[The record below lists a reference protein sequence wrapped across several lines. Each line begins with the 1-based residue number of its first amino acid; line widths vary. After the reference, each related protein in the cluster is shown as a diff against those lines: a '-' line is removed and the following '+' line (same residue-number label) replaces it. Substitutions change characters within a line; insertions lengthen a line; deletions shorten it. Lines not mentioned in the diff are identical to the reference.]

1 MNMTVS
7 SPHRIADLIRS
18 ARREAGLSQS
28 ELAKRVGSKQSV
40 VSRWETG
47 ADEPR
52 LSTLVRVLGAC
63 GLSLSLMVEEQDSV
77 DRSQIRQQLAQT
89 PDQRLASVV
98 NLSRLRAT
106 ARRVE

>member
-1 MNMTVS
+1 MKGFAPDRV
-7 SPHRIADLIRS
+7 AELIRS
-18 ARREAGLSQS
+18 ARQQVGLSQAD
-28 ELAKRVGSKQSV
+28 LAERVGSKQSV

-63 GLSLSLMVEEQDSV
+63 GLSLSLVVDQQESV
-77 DRSQIRQQLAQT
+77 DRSQIRQQLALT
-89 PDQRLASVV
+89 PDQRLASVA
-98 NLSRLRAT
+98 NLSRLLAS

>member
-1 MNMTVS
+1 MKS
-7 SPHRIADLIRS
+7 SRQQAAELIRS
-18 ARREAGLSQS
+18 ARQEAGLSQT

-47 ADEPR
+47 VDEPR
-52 LSTLVRVLGAC
+52 LSTLDRVLGAC
-63 GLSLSLMVEEQDSV
+63 GFSIALVVEPEDFV

-89 PDQRLASVV
+89 PDQRLESVV
-98 NLSRLRAT
+98 NLSRLLAS

>member
-1 MNMTVS
+1 MRNIAPDRV
-7 SPHRIADLIRS
+7 ADLIRS
-18 ARREAGLSQS
+18 SRQEVGLSQMD
-28 ELAKRVGSKQSV
+28 LAERVGSKQSV

-63 GLSLSLMVEEQDSV
+63 GLSLSLAVDQQESV
-77 DRSQIRQQLAQT
+77 DRSQIRQQLALT
-89 PDQRLASVV
+89 PDQRLASVA
-98 NLSRLRAT
+98 NLSRLLAS